1 MLTSSQAVEQAEHL
15 YRGHLAEREQLNKVR
30 RYWRGLQAR
39 PALIPVGAPEEVRVM
54 ARASR
59 VNVLPLVVNSL
70 VQSMYVDG
78 FRTDDDRVNEQVWS
92 RVWQPNGQD
101 AAQTGVHRATF
112 GYGTAYEI
120 VLPGS
125 PVPVITPRSPRRLYC
140 VYGEDPNWPMWA
152 LDDLHNGL
160 WRVLDDEAA
169 YYVNLNADRFNEGS
183 LKDAKFIEARAHNL
197 GVVPVVRYLDEYD
210 LDDGDEVLDENGVAA
225 DVPMR
230 GQVAPLMSIQD
241 QIDLTT
247 FSLQV
252 AQHYGAFRQRYIIGW
267 VAPSEEARAKVGV
280 DRILT
285 IANEVEG
292 DDPDEPGETG
302 EGITVGEFSQTDLK
316 GYLESRQESII
327 HAATLSQT
335 PAHELTGKLINL
347 SAEALAAAEAS
358 KDRKVDERQTLAGEA
373 HERKLRLASRMLGIE
388 VAEDAEVRWRDT
400 SARAFAATVD
410 ALGKMA
416 TMLDVPVEE
425 LWERIPNTTKK
436 DVDRWKAARAE
447 GSSFD
452 RFAEVLERQA
462 A

>member
-1 MLTSSQAVEQAEHL
+1 MASRSQLLERAERL
-15 YRGHLAEREQLNKVR
+15 YQGHVAEREQLDKVR

-39 PALIPVGAPEEVRVM
+39 PALIPLGAPEEVKVM

-78 FRTDDDRVNEQVWS
+78 FRTDDDHVNEQVWS

-120 VLPGS
+120 VLPGD
-125 PVPVITPRSPRRLYC
+125 PTVVITPRSPRRLYC
-140 VYGEDPNWPMWA
+140 EYGEDPHWPMHA
-152 LDDLHNGL
+152 LDNLGNGL
-160 WRVLDDEAA
+160 WRMFDEGEVHFLKLSEGHLD
-169 YYVNLNADRFNEGS
+169 GS
-183 LKDAKFIEARAHNL
+183 VESAKLIETRKH
-197 GVVPVVRYLDEYD
+197 GQDHVPIVRYLDEYD
-210 LDDGDEVLDENGVAA
+210 LDDGDEVTDGDGLGA

-267 VAPSEEARAKVGV
+267 IADSEAQRAQIGA

-292 DDPDEPGETG
+292 NDPDETGESG
-302 EGITVGEFSQTDLK
+302 EGITVGEFGQTDLK

-358 KDRKVDERQTLAGEA
+358 KDRKVDERQALAGEA
-373 HERKLRLASRMLGIE
+373 HERKLRLASGMLGID
-388 VAEDAEVRWRDT
+388 VSEDAEVRWRDT

-410 ALGKMA
+410 ALGKLA
-416 TMLDVPVEE
+416 TMLEVPVEE

-436 DVDRWKAARAE
+436 DIDRWKQERAK
-447 GSSFD
+447 GSPLRQHTD
-452 RFAEVLERQA
+452 ILDRQA